1 MPIKALTPD
10 KVQSSDRKNMI
21 YLLLALA
28 VMVFINL
35 LPLPKPLTAPDGLIE
50 LTAAGKTSLAVLS
63 FVIILWLSEAMPFPV
78 TALFGLFLAYILRL
92 ASFGDIVSYGFGSTI
107 TLFFIGILTISS
119 GLARSGLAD
128 RLTQIIMGRIGL
140 NPRKIVFA
148 FMAMGAFLSMWI
160 VNMSVAAILL
170 PMAITVLKNTG
181 QKPGSSNFGRALLIS
196 VAWGSAIGGISTPV
210 GNGANIVALGYLR
223 ELAGMPINF
232 LTWMAVG
239 LPAALLI
246 LPIAY
251 LILIRVFPPE
261 DLNCTGEDYLPGTAA
276 LPEKLAP
283 AERKALVIF
292 ALTLLFWLG
301 DPLLTRLAGISVP
314 IEVVAVAAAVA
325 FFLPGIN
332 ILSWREAQ
340 TDIDWGGI
348 VLIAAGLSLGMI
360 VFETG
365 AARWLAMIAFAPI
378 GNLGLALRIFM
389 AVLIVE
395 FLKVFFS
402 SNTVTGVILIPMMIA
417 FSISLG
423 MNPWY
428 LAGPVAIATSM
439 AFLLVT
445 SSPTNVIPYASG
457 YFTIREFATAGIF
470 LTLII
475 PVCVTVAFL
484 VFAPL
489 VW

>member
-1 MPIKALTPD
+1 MSKAAYNLID
-10 KVQSSDRKNMI
+10 KRQTGLNKFF
-21 YLLLALA
+21 YLAAAAAL
-28 VMVFINL
+28 MVLINL
-35 LPLPKPLTAPDGLIE
+35 LPLPEPLVSPDGLIE
-50 LTAAGKTSLAVLS
+50 LTMEGKAALSVLG
-63 FVIILWLSEAMPFPV
+63 FVIVLWLTEAMPFPV
-78 TALFGLFLAYILRL
+78 TALLGLLLAYVFRL
-92 ASFGDIVSYGFGSTI
+92 AAFGDIVSYGFGSTVTI
-107 TLFFIGILTISS
+107 FFIGVLTLSS
-119 GLARSGLAD
+119 GLTRSGLAD
-128 RLTQIIMGRIGL
+128 RFTRLILSKIGL
-140 NPRKIVFA
+140 NPRKIIFA

-170 PMAITVLKNTG
+170 PMAVTILKKAG
-181 QKPGSSNFGRALLIS
+181 QKPGASNFGRALLIA

-223 ELAGMPINF
+223 ELAGIPINF
-232 LTWMAVG
+232 LTWMIVG

-246 LPIAY
+246 LPLAY
-251 LILIRVFPPE
+251 IILVRVFPPE
-261 DLNCTGEDYLPGTAA
+261 NIDQLVNINDPEIPASAVKLTAGEL
-276 LPEKLAP
+276 
-283 AERKALVIF
+283 KALIIFGLAVI
-292 ALTLLFWLG
+292 FWLG
-301 DPLLTRLAGISVP
+301 DPLLNYLTGLSIP

-340 TDIDWGGI
+340 ADIDWGGI

-365 AARWLAMIAFAPI
+365 AARWLAMISFSPVGSLDLAP
-378 GNLGLALRIFM
+378 RIFF

-395 FLKVFFS
+395 LLKVFFS

-457 YFTIREFATAGIF
+457 YFTIRDFARAGIF
-470 LTLII
+470 LTLVI
-475 PVCVTVAFL
+475 PFCITLAFL
-484 VFAPL
+484 IFAPL

>member
-1 MPIKALTPD
+1 MSKAAYNLID
-10 KVQSSDRKNMI
+10 KRQTGLNKFF
-21 YLLLALA
+21 YLAAAAAL
-28 VMVFINL
+28 MVLINL
-35 LPLPKPLTAPDGLIE
+35 LPLPEPLVSPDGLIE
-50 LTAAGKTSLAVLS
+50 LTMEGKAALSVLG
-63 FVIILWLSEAMPFPV
+63 FVIVLWLTEAMPFPV
-78 TALFGLFLAYILRL
+78 TALLGLLLAYIFRL
-92 ASFGDIVSYGFGSTI
+92 AAFGDIVSYGFGSTVTI
-107 TLFFIGILTISS
+107 FFIGVLTLSS
-119 GLARSGLAD
+119 GLTRSGLAD
-128 RLTQIIMGRIGL
+128 RFTRLILSKIGL
-140 NPRKIVFA
+140 NPRKIIFA

-170 PMAITVLKNTG
+170 PMAVTILKKAG
-181 QKPGSSNFGRALLIS
+181 QKPGASNFGRALLIA

-223 ELAGMPINF
+223 ELAGIPINF
-232 LTWMAVG
+232 LTWMIVG

-246 LPIAY
+246 LPLAY
-251 LILIRVFPPE
+251 IILVRVFPPE
-261 DLNCTGEDYLPGTAA
+261 NINQLVNINDPEIPTSAVKLTAGEL
-276 LPEKLAP
+276 
-283 AERKALVIF
+283 KALIIF
-292 ALTLLFWLG
+292 GLAVMFWLG
-301 DPLLTRLAGISVP
+301 DPLLNYLIGLSIP

-340 TDIDWGGI
+340 ADIDWGGI

-365 AARWLAMIAFAPI
+365 AARWLAMISFSPVGSLDLAP
-378 GNLGLALRIFM
+378 RIFF

-395 FLKVFFS
+395 LLKVFFS

-457 YFTIREFATAGIF
+457 YFTIRDFARAGIF
-470 LTLII
+470 LTLVI
-475 PVCVTVAFL
+475 PFCITLAFL
-484 VFAPL
+484 IFAPL

>member
-1 MPIKALTPD
+1 MATNAATPGD
-10 KVQSSDRKNMI
+10 MQSPDLRKMV

-35 LPLPKPLTAPDGLIE
+35 LPLPKPLTAPDGMVE
-50 LTAAGKTSLAVLS
+50 LTVAGKASLAVLS
-63 FVIILWLSEAMPFPV
+63 FVIILWISEAMPFPV
-78 TALFGLFLAYILRL
+78 TALFGLLLAYIFRL
-92 ASFGDIVSYGFGSTI
+92 ASFGDIVSYGFGSAI
-107 TLFFIGILTISS
+107 TVFFIGILTISS
-119 GLARSGLAD
+119 GLTRSGLAD
-128 RLTQIIMGRIGL
+128 RLTRIIMGRIGL
-140 NPRKIVFA
+140 NPRKIILA

-181 QKPGSSNFGRALLIS
+181 QRPGSSNFGRALLIA
-196 VAWGSAIGGISTPV
+196 VAWGSAIGGIATPV

-223 ELAGMPINF
+223 ELAGIPINF

-251 LILIRVFPPE
+251 LILVRVYPPE
-261 DLNCTGEDYLPGTAA
+261 DLSGCEFDSLSGKET

-283 AERKALVIF
+283 AELKALVIF
-292 ALTLLFWLG
+292 AVTLLFWLG
-301 DPLLTRLAGISVP
+301 DPLLNSLTGISIP
-314 IEVVAVAAAVA
+314 IEIVAVAAAVA
-325 FFLPGIN
+325 FFLPGVN

-378 GNLGLALRIFM
+378 GSLTLALRIFL

-445 SSPTNVIPYASG
+445 SSPTNVIPYAAG

-470 LTLII
+470 LTLAI
-475 PVCVTVAFL
+475 PFCVTLAFL